1 MRELE
6 LELELELA
14 ARGIESVAG
23 AKTAVYSGA
32 GFSGTTAVATADLI
46 LLGGASFIGFGLLY
60 LINDQIMKKLTSSVV
75 DSSPDSDNYIDL
87 ADYQDLNNRLH
98 TKLA

>member
-1 MRELE
+1 MRE

-75 DSSPDSDNYIDL
+75 DASSSGTDNYIDL
-87 ADYQDLNNRLH
+87 ADYQDLNNRLN